1 MEVTFV
7 VCRDNSYLTDIQL
20 LAARLQG
27 AACRGF
33 RSYFLWNH
41 RCALSSVNTASAR
54 FPAVRVTATY
64 SGQPKL
70 FRGMS
75 TVAFE
80 NTNARRGRYANAGR
94 SARVLSRWRAH
105 LHPLDVSSV
114 PFNRRPCRRSMRPL
128 DADKSLQRRL
138 NSRTRERRSI
148 QRALVHRSISLS
160 LSLSFSL
167 FLFLSPS
174 APSHARV
181 LLSRSRWN
189 NGNVYRGFIAPAV
202 SSSPSDFRRE
212 TLTRRDQFARR
223 GKLIS
228 HVRKN
233 QPAPIRRC
241 AVIGC
246 SASRRID
253 SETRTLLF
261 QRSYSF
267 CIWLKRATMGS

>member
-20 LAARLQG
+20 SVARLQG

-41 RCALSSVNTASAR
+41 RCALSSVNTVSAR

-70 FRGMS
+70 FRRMS

-138 NSRTRERRSI
+138 NSRIRERRSI
-148 QRALVHRSISLS
+148 QRALVHHIDRYLSLS
-160 LSLSFSL
+160 LSLSL
-167 FLFLSPS
+167 LPHLRT
-174 APSHARV
+174 HAC
-181 LLSRSRWN
+181 
-189 NGNVYRGFIAPAV
+189 F
-202 SSSPSDFRRE
+202 F
-212 TLTRRDQFARR
+212 RDQDGIMETFTADLSLLQFLRA
-223 GKLIS
+223 L
-228 HVRKN
+228 
-233 QPAPIRRC
+233 
-241 AVIGC
+241 
-246 SASRRID
+246 RI
-253 SETRTLLF
+253 F
-261 QRSYSF
+261 GA
-267 CIWLKRATMGS
+267 KP